1 MSTIKGVILD
11 IDGVLLDSV
20 IIWVDLGER
29 YLNSLGIEAEPGL
42 AETLFSMSMEQAA
55 EYIRDHYP
63 IGRDAVQIIDDLS
76 DMIRDFYYYEVQAKP
91 GARELLEQFSAPG
104 VKITAASSSF
114 RDHIEHALE
123 RNGLL
128 GYVSRIFTCSEE
140 RTSKRSPDIYYKA
153 AAFMGTAPDETLVF
167 EDSLYALSTAAA
179 AGFHTVGVYD
189 ANGESDKKGLEAAA
203 ERYILSLA
211 DFGL

>member
-140 RTSKRSPDIYYKA
+140 CTSKRSPDIYYKA
-153 AAFMGTAPDETLVF
+153 AAFMGTVPDETLVF
-167 EDSLYALSTAAA
+167 EDSLYALNTAAA
-179 AGFHTVGVYD
+179 AGFHTVGVYNED
-189 ANGESDKKGLEAAA
+189 GESDKEGLETAA
-203 ERYILSLA
+203 ERHILSLE
-211 DFGL
+211 DFRL